1 MNLRD
6 KPQRGDQAKYHQTVE
21 ETDIIFCTE
30 DTKVSF
36 VACLAEEFHL
46 NQFTENIRRIHIE
59 VLSSRLEPFEC
70 NYFQILLKFCRD
82 VSPSLQ
88 LVVVNLV
95 LIYQQHFSHSSGKE
109 SACNAGD
116 SGLAIPSIF
125 LSWEIPW
132 TGSLVVYSPQ
142 GRKSRTRLSD
152 ETTTTITN
160 LYFY

>member
-21 ETDIIFCTE
+21 ETDIIFCRE

-36 VACLAEEFHL
+36 VACLAEVFHL

-116 SGLAIPSIF
+116 SGSIPGLGRSPGEGNGNPLHI
-125 LSWEIPW
+125 LILGNTMDREPSGLQPI
-132 TGSLVVYSPQ
+132 GSQESH
-142 GRKSRTRLSD
+142 
-152 ETTTTITN
+152 TTQ
-160 LYFY
+160 

>member
-21 ETDIIFCTE
+21 ETDIIFCRE

-116 SGLAIPSIF
+116 SGSIPGLGRSPGEGNGNPLHI
-125 LSWEIPW
+125 LILGNTMDREPSGLQPI
-132 TGSLVVYSPQ
+132 GSQESH
-142 GRKSRTRLSD
+142 
-152 ETTTTITN
+152 TTQ
-160 LYFY
+160 

>member
-116 SGLAIPSIF
+116 SGSIPGLGRSPGEGNGNPLHI
-125 LSWEIPW
+125 LILGNTMDREPSGLQPI
-132 TGSLVVYSPQ
+132 GSQESH
-142 GRKSRTRLSD
+142 
-152 ETTTTITN
+152 TTQ
-160 LYFY
+160 